1 MRPRRRCSR
10 PCRRRGTNQLAHS
23 KQSGHFRAQFQTRP
37 PLMDIIRENE
47 TTRGPRTTMPR
58 LPSALPLLPRS
69 PPAADARRL
78 GALAC
83 RRLCSASAA
92 TAAAVEEAR
101 SGRKQLGM
109 TPQLYDYLLANVRE
123 HPVRPLALPSPLL
136 HFRFEPSA
144 AVLC

>member
-1 MRPRRRCSR
+1 
-10 PCRRRGTNQLAHS
+10 
-23 KQSGHFRAQFQTRP
+23 
-37 PLMDIIRENE
+37 MDIIRENE

-78 GALAC
+78 GAARPLTLPASPPRRGALAC

-123 HPVRPLALPSPLL
+123 HPVRPLVLPSPLL
-136 HFRFEPSA
+136 HFRFVSSR
-144 AVLC
+144 VLLFCARF